1 MSINSISHST
11 PFLRQS
17 LICLPKFFPTIS
29 TSNVEIKASSK
40 NQGAAEEVRVCTNR
54 TCRRQGSFETVHIL
68 SGIAPPN
75 VSVNSCGCLGRCGAG
90 PNLVILPAGII
101 VGHCGTPSKAAQLM
115 ISVVGNFGGNDDD
128 NDKKS
133 KLCLEA
139 LALGKRAEDKMASG
153 DFDEAHV
160 LLSQVLYEFPDLMWV
175 TIFELGILHLAFKFF
190 QIRELCVYAEG

>member
-1 MSINSISHST
+1 MQSSQRVQKSQSMTHSN

-17 LICLPKFFPTIS
+17 LICPPKFFPTIS
-29 TSNVEIKASSK
+29 TSTFEIKASSR

-54 TCRRQGSFETVHIL
+54 TCRSQGSFETLHIL
-68 SGIAPPN
+68 SGIAPPH
-75 VSVNSCGCLGRCGAG
+75 VSVNSCGCLGRCGTG
-90 PNLVILPAGII
+90 PNLVILPAGVI

-115 ISVVGNFGGNDDD
+115 ISVIGNFDGNNNDD

-139 LALGKRAEDKMASG
+139 FALRKRAEDKMASG

-160 LLSQVLYEFPDLMWV
+160 LLSQVLYEFPDLMWI
-175 TIFELGILHLAFKFF
+175 TIFGVGILHF
-190 QIRELCVYAEG
+190 I